1 MENTPITFTITP
13 KDDGKILA
21 YTNDTRVVEHNK
33 QVEFDKDMLLS
44 MMNFITG
51 TLNRQGF
58 AVLFEV
64 D

>member
-1 MENTPITFTITP
+1 MEDRPITYTITP
-13 KDDGKILA
+13 KDNGKILA
-21 YTNDTRVVEHNK
+21 YTQDTRVLKHNK
-33 QVEFDKDMLLS
+33 QVEFDKDMLLT

-51 TLNRQGF
+51 TMNRQGF